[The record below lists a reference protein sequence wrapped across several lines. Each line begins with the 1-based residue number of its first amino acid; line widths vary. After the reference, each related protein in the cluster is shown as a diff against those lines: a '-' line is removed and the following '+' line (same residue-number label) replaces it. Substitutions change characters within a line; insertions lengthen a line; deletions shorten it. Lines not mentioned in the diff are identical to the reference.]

1 MVLPTLISPFTHR
14 QRQGG
19 TGLDRGAHG
28 IAAERQDRKNAM
40 DWELT
45 DTGPFSRRRN
55 VSYLTSKKANI
66 TRADK
71 TSKPHRAIKN
81 IKHEQNL
88 EQSVDT

>member
-1 MVLPTLISPFTHR
+1 M
-14 QRQGG
+14 
-19 TGLDRGAHG
+19 DR
-28 IAAERQDRKNAM
+28 
-40 DWELT
+40 ELT

-71 TSKPHRAIKN
+71 IKKPHRAIKD
-81 IKHEQNL
+81 IKYAQNL